1 MLDWK
6 TTKFKGKVR
15 YYTTSVRLKEP
26 CSPFETR
33 TYGVEFKTQQEFTI
47 TIFREKTKD
56 TKKDIY
62 FFNDDPSRYANYIC
76 QKLSLNFFQLIY
88 FSSLAEAKKYAEA
101 KLKECNVI

>member
-6 TTKFKGKVR
+6 TTKLEGKVR
-15 YYTTSVRLKEP
+15 HYSTRVRLKEP
-26 CSPFETR
+26 CSPLETKI
-33 TYGVEFKTQQEFTI
+33 YGVEFKTQQEFTI

-62 FFNDDPSRYANYIC
+62 FFNDDPSRYANHIC